1 MSLLLLFG
9 FIGVYLSSTL
19 LHPNTHGLKD
29 NAQLSIRGARYLA
42 YRTIYLS
49 GAALLLQVLAQSLWK
64 MRWMKV
70 VVFAVALLAGVSVSI
85 TGHYGAQLV
94 HIEGVGPQGNYME
107 GNDER
112 EH

>member
-1 MSLLLLFG
+1 
-9 FIGVYLSSTL
+9 
-19 LHPNTHGLKD
+19 
-29 NAQLSIRGARYLA
+29 
-42 YRTIYLS
+42 
-49 GAALLLQVLAQSLWK
+49 

>member
-1 MSLLLLFG
+1 MG
-9 FIGVYLSSTL
+9 AYLSSTL
-19 LHPNTHGLKD
+19 LNPHTHVLKEKCTASLEQHD
-29 NAQLSIRGARYLA
+29 IWA

>member
-1 MSLLLLFG
+1 
-9 FIGVYLSSTL
+9 
-19 LHPNTHGLKD
+19 
-29 NAQLSIRGARYLA
+29 
-42 YRTIYLS
+42 
-49 GAALLLQVLAQSLWK
+49 
-64 MRWMKV
+64 MKV

-85 TGHYGAQLV
+85 TGQYGAQLV